1 MTRDVIK
8 SNIWGAIYMDVSKI
22 KLIIWD
28 LDDTFWTGTISEQT
42 VKPRENAMRLVLKC
56 AEKGIIN
63 SICSK
68 NDEAPCLEKLREWDI
83 DKYFVF
89 NSINWQPKGQ
99 RIKDTIAAMNLRA
112 PNVLF
117 IDDNPQNLEE
127 AKYFSPEIMTALPDE
142 IENLYAEIS
151 KLDKKDVG
159 LKRLESYKTL
169 EKKNRIKESIGSNE
183 EFLRQSNIKV
193 QIHKDCSEN
202 AERLYELT
210 MRANQLNFTKVR
222 PTREEFD
229 ALLIDPDASCG
240 YVTASD
246 KYGDY
251 GVVGFYAVKDGKA
264 QHLLFSCRTLGMG
277 LEQYVYEQIG
287 CPELEVIGDVS
298 VRIGKNE
305 KTPDWINQDVKEAD
319 GGFGQIEDADFRAL
333 IKGPCD
339 LNQIF
344 SFIKNEDMF
353 DCEFTYVS
361 REKQALGV
369 SIEGMNHTE
378 QIKEALAIT
387 RGDVNALC
395 DLPVCD
401 SVMFPDS
408 IYKNKYG
415 MVFVSILTDP
425 NLGMYRRKNGGQIFA
440 FGEYIYPLTDETM
453 WDKYIN
459 KEVYTANCN
468 FKIEDLKKIKDEYE
482 FLGRLTPTQ
491 TAQNLRFIYEHL
503 QPDTELVI
511 LLGCEREYK
520 GNILEAWRDRHNDHK
535 KWNAAVRKEFE
546 NEKNVTLFDV
556 NEYITSDD
564 DFNDSINHYKKRVYY
579 LMAQKFTEMI
589 NGRAKRE
596 VAKNTGR
603 GKLAYLTLKQ
613 MIKKIIK
620 PHG

>member
-1 MTRDVIK
+1 
-8 SNIWGAIYMDVSKI
+8 MDVSKI

-28 LDDTFWTGTISEQT
+28 LDETFWTGTISEQT
-42 VKPRENAMRLVLKC
+42 VAPNENALRLVLLC

-68 NDEAPCLEKLREWDI
+68 NDEAPCIEKLKEWDV

-127 AKYFSPEIMTALPDE
+127 ARYYSPEIMTALPDE
-142 IENLYAEIS
+142 IDGLYEKIS
-151 KLDKKDVG
+151 KLDKSDKDF
-159 LKRLESYKTL
+159 KRLESYKTL
-169 EKKNRIKESIGSNE
+169 EKKNKIKESMGSNE
-183 EFLRQSNIKV
+183 EFLKQSNIRV
-193 QIHKDCSEN
+193 IFHNDCKEN
-202 AERLYELT
+202 AERLHELT

-229 ALLIDPDASCG
+229 SLLSDPDASCG

-251 GVVGFYAVKDGKA
+251 GIVGFYAVKAGKA
-264 QHLLFSCRTLGMG
+264 VHLLFSCRTLGMG
-277 LEQYVYEQIG
+277 LEQYTYEHIG
-287 CPELEVIGDVS
+287 SPDLEIVGDVS
-298 VRIGKNE
+298 VKIGKGE
-305 KTPDWINQDVKEAD
+305 PSPTWINQNAENSENEFKKIDS
-319 GGFGQIEDADFRAL
+319 ADFRVL
-333 IKGPCD
+333 MKGPCD

-361 REKQALGV
+361 GEKQALGV

-378 QIKEALAIT
+378 QVKEAFSIT
-387 RGDVNALC
+387 PDEINALC
-395 DLPVCD
+395 DLPICD
-401 SVMFPDS
+401 SEMFPDN
-408 IYKNKYG
+408 IYKKKYG

-425 NLGMYRRKNGGQIFA
+425 NLGLYRKKDGGQVFA
-440 FGEYIYPLTDETM
+440 FGEYIYPLTDESM

-468 FKIEDLKKIKDEYE
+468 FKREDLQKIKNEYE
-482 FLGRLTPTQ
+482 FLGRLTPEQ
-491 TAQNLRFIYEHL
+491 TAANLRFIYEHL
-503 QPDTELVI
+503 QKDTELVI

-520 GNILEAWRDRHNDHK
+520 DNILEAWKDRHNEHK

-546 NEKNVTLFDV
+546 GEENVTLFDV
-556 NEYITSDD
+556 NDYITSDD

-589 NGRAKRE
+589 NAKANKD
-596 VAKNTGR
+596 VAHKSGKI
-603 GKLAYLTLKQ
+603 KLALLTLKQ
-613 MIKKIIK
+613 RIKKIIK
-620 PHG
+620 PNG

>member
-1 MTRDVIK
+1 
-8 SNIWGAIYMDVSKI
+8 MDVSKI

-28 LDDTFWTGTISEQT
+28 LDDTLWTGTISEQT
-42 VKPRENAMRLVLKC
+42 VAPRKEACDLVLLC
-56 AEKGIIN
+56 AEKGIVN

-68 NDEAPCLEKLREWDI
+68 NDEAPCIEKLKEWNM

-99 RIKDTIAAMNLRA
+99 RIKDTIGAMNLRA

-127 AKYFSPEIMTALPDE
+127 AKYFSPEIMTALPDKIGGLYDE
-142 IENLYAEIS
+142 IT
-151 KLDKKDVG
+151 KLDKHDEG
-159 LKRLESYKTL
+159 YKRLESYKTL
-169 EKKNRIKESIGSNE
+169 EKKNKIKASMGSNE

-193 QIHKDCSEN
+193 EFHNDCLEN
-202 AERLYELT
+202 AERLHELT

-229 ALLIDPDASCG
+229 ALLADKTANCG
-240 YVTASD
+240 YVTAHD

-264 QHLLFSCRTLGMG
+264 EHLLFSCRTLGMG
-277 LEQYVYEQIG
+277 LEQYTYEHIG
-287 CPELEVIGDVS
+287 SPELEIVGDVS
-298 VRIGKNE
+298 VKIGKNE
-305 KTPDWINQDVKEAD
+305 PSPTWINQTVAED
-319 GGFGQIEDADFRAL
+319 GSGFEDISGADFRVL
-333 IKGPCD
+333 LKGPCD
-339 LNQIF
+339 LDQIF

-361 REKQALGV
+361 REKQSMGV

-378 QIKEALAIT
+378 QIKEAFSIT
-387 RGDVNALC
+387 DAERQSFC
-395 DLPVCD
+395 DLPMCD
-401 SVMFPDS
+401 SEMFPNS

-425 NLGMYRRKNGGQIFA
+425 NLGMYRRKKDGLIFA
-440 FGEYIYPLTDETM
+440 FGEYIYPLTDENM
-453 WDKYIN
+453 WDKYIK

-468 FKIEDLKKIKDEYE
+468 FKREDLQKIADEYE
-482 FLGRLTPTQ
+482 FLGRLTPEQ
-491 TAQNLRFIYEHL
+491 TAENLRFIYEHL
-503 QPDTELVI
+503 QPETEFVI
-511 LLGCEREYK
+511 LLGCEKEYK
-520 GNILEAWRDRHNDHK
+520 DNILDAWADRHNDHK

-556 NEYITSDD
+556 NNYITSDD

-579 LMAQKFTEMI
+579 LMAQRFTEMI
-589 NGRAKRE
+589 NAKAKRDI
-596 VAKNTGR
+596 AHKTGK
-603 GKLAYLTLKQ
+603 GKLALLTLKQ
-613 MIKKIIK
+613 KIKKIIK

>member
-1 MTRDVIK
+1 
-8 SNIWGAIYMDVSKI
+8 MDVSKI

-28 LDDTFWTGTISEQT
+28 LDDTFWEGTISEQT
-42 VKPRENAMRLVLKC
+42 VKPNKQALDLVLLC

-68 NDEAPCLEKLREWDI
+68 NDEAPCIEKLKEWDM

-99 RIKDTIAAMNLRA
+99 RIKDTVAAMNLRA

-127 AKYFSPEIMTALPDE
+127 AKYFSPEIMTALPGKIGE
-142 IENLYAEIS
+142 LYDEIS
-151 KLDKKDVG
+151 KLDKEDKG
-159 LKRLESYKTL
+159 FKRLESYKTL
-169 EKKNRIKESIGSNE
+169 EKKNKIKASMGSNE

-193 QIHKDCSEN
+193 EFHTDCLEN
-202 AERLYELT
+202 AERLHELT

-229 ALLIDPDASCG
+229 ALLADKDANCG
-240 YVTASD
+240 YVTAHD

-264 QHLLFSCRTLGMG
+264 EHLLFSCRTLGMG
-277 LEQYVYEQIG
+277 LEQYTYEHLG
-287 CPELEVIGDVS
+287 SPELDIVGDVS
-298 VRIGKNE
+298 VKIGKGE
-305 KTPDWINQDVKEAD
+305 PSPTWINQTAAD
-319 GGFGQIEDADFRAL
+319 EDGDFEDIAGADFKVL
-333 IKGPCD
+333 MKGPCD
-339 LNQIF
+339 LDQIF

-361 REKQALGV
+361 REKQSVGV

-378 QIKEALAIT
+378 QIKEAFSVTDAE
-387 RGDVNALC
+387 RQSFC

-401 SVMFPDS
+401 SKMFPDS

-425 NLGMYRRKNGGQIFA
+425 NLGMYRRKKDRQIFA
-440 FGEYIYPLTDETM
+440 FGEYIYPLTDEKM
-453 WDKYIN
+453 WDKYIK

-468 FKIEDLKKIKDEYE
+468 FKREDLQKIADEYE
-482 FLGRLTPTQ
+482 FLGRLTPEQ
-491 TAQNLRFIYEHL
+491 TAENLRFIYEHL
-503 QPDTELVI
+503 QPETELVI

-520 GNILEAWRDRHNDHK
+520 DNILDAWKNRHNDHK

-546 NEKNVTLFDV
+546 NEQNVTLFDV
-556 NEYITSDD
+556 NKYITSDD

-589 NGRAKRE
+589 NTKAKRD
-596 VAKNTGR
+596 VATQSGK
-603 GKLAYLTLKQ
+603 GKLALLTLKQ
-613 MIKKIIK
+613 KIKKIIK